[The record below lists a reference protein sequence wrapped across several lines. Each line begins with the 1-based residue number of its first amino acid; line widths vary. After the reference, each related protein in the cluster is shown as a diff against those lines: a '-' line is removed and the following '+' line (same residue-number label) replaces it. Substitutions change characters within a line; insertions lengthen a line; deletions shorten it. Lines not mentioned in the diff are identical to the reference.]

1 MKPLNL
7 DNRPCSPIS
16 SNCVIWQGPDI
27 PCIKICTGDTV
38 SDIVYKLG
46 TELCT
51 IMEQLN
57 VSNYDLSCFNLTA
70 CPPEDFQALIQLL
83 INKICEAN
91 GVTTDGTKSTSG
103 CPDCVVLVADCFVQ
117 GTTTTMQLVDYV
129 QMIANRVCSIVL
141 EIDSINNQIGVINN
155 TLNDLQFQIDN
166 IATYTLPSF
175 SVDCILTGDQ
185 PLDAIVEALMND
197 NTLGYCALLSSTGTP
212 AEINDAV
219 LSQCIADSDQALA
232 ALPALNS
239 FSAYYSGSWINAA
252 TLGSSPSV
260 SNAINNIWI
269 AICDIRA
276 YVTNFA
282 IDVED
287 TNSVNLNY
295 TGGTLSAN
303 IQDTGWV
310 DLLGFDFYS
319 GNSIT
324 AYKPKCRRIGN
335 VVHFRGMLMIPL
347 SSNGTGGGSAL
358 PWEYGAVDT
367 YISNT
372 TVAPF
377 TGNGGVTFDNQGSL
391 TFNSNGTSSSSV
403 IPLTVMNAGTT
414 FDSIVQSNYVV
425 ASRFI
430 KLPSNDS
437 AMLTTVVRIWIK
449 SDKTLVLQY
458 LKDNEYSAGGI
469 PANIT
474 GTSVLNTLVSRVNL
488 GDRLPQFARAGSEI
502 AGNTTAG
509 QQPLTATYYAGTQ
522 TYPFTCNAGDPN
534 NTGGFGWLSIDGMM
548 AYINPCTTDIKNYN
562 CP

>member
-91 GVTTDGTKSTSG
+91 GVVVDTPKSSG
-103 CPDCVVLVADCFVQ
+103 CPDCVVVVADCFIQ
-117 GTTTTMQLVDYV
+117 GTATTMQLVDYV

-269 AICDIRA
+269 AICDIREYVTDLPTSVVA
-276 YVTNFA
+276 AGEGILVTPVTVGNETTYTVTNDYLETFVANLTIKNTYAPDSGVIPKVVPSSVDGVTKGQVISKYTSIGVNKNFVTAALGSGNYVTN
-282 IDVED
+282 
-287 TNSVNLNY
+287 S
-295 TGGTLSAN
+295 
-303 IQDTGWV
+303 
-310 DLLGFDFYS
+310 
-319 GNSIT
+319 
-324 AYKPKCRRIGN
+324 C
-335 VVHFRGMLMIPL
+335 IP
-347 SSNGTGGGSAL
+347 T
-358 PWEYGAVDT
+358 
-367 YISNT
+367 IS
-372 TVAPF
+372 F
-377 TGNGGVTFDNQGSL
+377 GTFDNDNGLFTINDPGTYLINARVHLKPDNGSTVFWSGTVSTDIGSFLLGIHPNNNTDVYVAQGQALIPSIDR
-391 TFNSNGTSSSSV
+391 NVEISV
-403 IPLTVMNAGTT
+403 SQVLVANAGAT
-414 FDSIVQSNYVV
+414 FRV
-425 ASRFI
+425 
-430 KLPSNDS
+430 K
-437 AMLTTVVRIWIK
+437 
-449 SDKTLVLQY
+449 
-458 LKDNEYSAGGI
+458 
-469 PANIT
+469 
-474 GTSVLNTLVSRVNL
+474 VLNTTNRNYD
-488 GDRLPQFARAGSEI
+488 GTG
-502 AGNTTAG
+502 
-509 QQPLTATYYAGTQ
+509 YAGADGIS
-522 TYPFTCNAGDPN
+522 F
-534 NTGGFGWLSIDGMM
+534 SIVKLKDGL
-548 AYINPCTTDIKNYN
+548 TTTV